1 MIDFPETEH
10 VMISTEWIGYVAAV
24 LTTIAFVPQVLQIWT
39 TRQTQDISLRMYIL
53 FSGGVGLWLVYG
65 VLLASW
71 PIILS
76 NMITLVLSGVVVAL
90 KLRHG

>member
-1 MIDFPETEH
+1 
-10 VMISTEWIGYVAAV
+10 MISTEWIGYVAAV
-24 LTTIAFVPQVLQIWT
+24 LTTIAFVPQVRQIWK

-76 NMITLVLSGVVVAL
+76 NMITLVLASVVVVL

>member
-1 MIDFPETEH
+1 MMIFA
-10 VMISTEWIGYVAAV
+10 EWIGYLAAS
-24 LTTIAFVPQVLQIWT
+24 LTTISFVPQVLHIWK
-39 TRQTQDISLRMYIL
+39 TRQTHAISLRMYIL

-71 PIILS
+71 PIIAANL
-76 NMITLVLSGVVVAL
+76 ITLILSGVVLAL